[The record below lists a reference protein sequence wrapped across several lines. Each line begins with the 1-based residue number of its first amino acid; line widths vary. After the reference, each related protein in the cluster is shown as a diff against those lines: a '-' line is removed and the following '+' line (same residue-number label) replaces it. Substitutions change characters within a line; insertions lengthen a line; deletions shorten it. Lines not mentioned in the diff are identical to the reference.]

1 MARLA
6 AVKRS
11 PSDRGRLDV
20 GIPPTRDHQAMT
32 DDEVLNEARADGFE
46 LVERLAAV
54 LPWAACPTRAHLARS
69 RARRAAELSL
79 SGGRELSKSE
89 RLNGL
94 RDPVLKLRDRS
105 SEVRSFSVRLQR
117 IRISVSL
124 FFPRC
129 CSEAPTRSRANAS
142 ARTTFGRG
150 RPLAGPEEERTSP
163 CPADCPSGRDE
174 TRPNSRQNV
183 DARSLRRQP
192 QLGHVIGDAA
202 TQPNG
207 NDVECTCRD

>member
-1 MARLA
+1 M
-6 AVKRS
+6 
-11 PSDRGRLDV
+11 
-20 GIPPTRDHQAMT
+20 
-32 DDEVLNEARADGFE
+32 
-46 LVERLAAV
+46 
-54 LPWAACPTRAHLARS
+54 
-69 RARRAAELSL
+69 
-79 SGGRELSKSE
+79 
-89 RLNGL
+89 
-94 RDPVLKLRDRS
+94 
-105 SEVRSFSVRLQR
+105 RLQR

-129 CSEAPTRSRANAS
+129 CSEATTRSRAYAS

-163 CPADCPSGRDE
+163 CPAHCPSGRDE
-174 TRPNSRQNV
+174 TRPNSRRNA

-207 NDVECTCRD
+207 NDVECTCRDVDLPRQRVEEAVLPTPHQVDKLAGVIDAEGAGEIPRTVRGLTASSGT